1 MFRLTVYYICG
12 YVLFNGIL
20 YLWICFVQLYII
32 FVDMFRST
40 VYYIC
45 GYVSFQRYIIFV
57 DMFRL
62 TVYYIC
68 GYVSFNCILYLWIC
82 FV

>member
-1 MFRLTVYYICG
+1 MFRLTG
-12 YVLFNGIL
+12 
-20 YLWICFVQLYII
+20 
-32 FVDMFRST
+32 
-40 VYYIC
+40 
-45 GYVSFQRYIIFV
+45 YIIFV

-68 GYVSFNCILYLWIC
+68 GYVSFNGYIIFVDMFRLTVYYICGYDSFNCILYLWIC

>member
-1 MFRLTVYYICG
+1 MKWCPVRVCCAGNL
-12 YVLFNGIL
+12 
-20 YLWICFVQLYII
+20 Q
-32 FVDMFRST
+32 DKD
-40 VYYIC
+40 
-45 GYVSFQRYIIFV
+45 VS
-57 DMFRL
+57 L

>member
-1 MFRLTVYYICG
+1 MFRLTVDMFRLTVYYICG
-12 YVLFNGIL
+12 YVSFHGIL
-20 YLWICFVQLYII
+20 YLWICFVQL
-32 FVDMFRST
+32 
-40 VYYIC
+40 
-45 GYVSFQRYIIFV
+45 YIIFV